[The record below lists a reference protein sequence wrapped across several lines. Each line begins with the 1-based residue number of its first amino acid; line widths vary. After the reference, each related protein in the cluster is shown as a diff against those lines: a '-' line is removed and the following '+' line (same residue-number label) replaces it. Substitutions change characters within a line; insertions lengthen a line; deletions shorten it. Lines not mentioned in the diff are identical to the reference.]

1 MAYGWGEHTGE
12 LELWVTGPSEAEVF
26 AEALRAM
33 AELLGDEDGEARV
46 VAAHAVVVEGADRAR
61 LLAGWLEELA
71 FLAETE
77 GLVPERAEE
86 LRVAP
91 GAVSARVV
99 GFRGAPPH
107 LIKAV
112 TLHRLAFDRSADGWR
127 ARVVLDV

>member
-1 MAYGWGEHTGE
+1 
-12 LELWVTGPSEAEVF
+12 VF
-26 AEALRAM
+26 SEALRAV
-33 AELLGDEDGEARV
+33 AELLGSEDGEAH
-46 VAAHAVVVEGADRAR
+46 VAASHSVLVEGADRAR

-86 LRVAP
+86 LRLAP
-91 GAVSARVV
+91 GRVSARVV
-99 GFRGAPPH
+99 GVRGAPPH

-112 TLHRLAFDRSADGWR
+112 TLHGLAFERSDQGWR